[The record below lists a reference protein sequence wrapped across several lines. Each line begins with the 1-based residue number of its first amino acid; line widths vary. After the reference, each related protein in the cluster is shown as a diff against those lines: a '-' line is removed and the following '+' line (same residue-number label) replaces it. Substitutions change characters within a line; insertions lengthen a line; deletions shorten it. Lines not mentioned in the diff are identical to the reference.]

1 MDKFKRYT
9 HKHTQFTHG
18 ARQIWPVW
26 SQVWVINGVNMID
39 QLNHPIVRYLVISQE
54 VILFQSNE

>member
-1 MDKFKRYT
+1 MDKFKTYIY
-9 HKHTQFTHG
+9 TQFILG

-26 SQVWVINGVNMID
+26 SQVWVINGINTID
-39 QLNHPIVRYLVISQE
+39 QLNHPIVRYLVMSQE